1 MAQFDANYQSDCPTL
16 EIAAYADG
24 ELANERE
31 LEIEAHLAECAECS
45 EELRLQKQFLCS
57 LNSSLSGEFDIDLPA
72 NFTERLV
79 TNAESSVIGLRRPSE
94 LYSAVFVCAALLL
107 FVLFA
112 LGPDANALIGQ
123 IVIFG
128 EKIAA
133 VGNFVGHVAYSL
145 LVGFGVVLRTVS
157 GQFQIP
163 AVLLM
168 LAGAVLILSYL
179 VSRSR
184 SRLRRT

>member
-1 MAQFDANYQSDCPTL
+1 MVRIDTNDRSDCPTL
-16 EIAAYADG
+16 ELAAYVDG
-24 ELANERE
+24 ELSSECEFA
-31 LEIEAHLAECAECS
+31 IEEHVTECAECS

-79 TNAESSVIGLRRPSE
+79 TNAESSVSGLRRPNE
-94 LYSAVFVCAALLL
+94 LYSALFVCAALLL

-112 LGPDANALIGQ
+112 LGPDANVLIGQ
-123 IVIFG
+123 IIAFG
-128 EKIAA
+128 EKIVA
-133 VGNFVGHVAYSL
+133 VGNFVGHVAYSF

-157 GQFQIP
+157 GQLQIP
-163 AVLLM
+163 AVLM
-168 LAGAVLILSYL
+168 IIAGAVMVSSYL
-179 VSRSR
+179 VSRSK